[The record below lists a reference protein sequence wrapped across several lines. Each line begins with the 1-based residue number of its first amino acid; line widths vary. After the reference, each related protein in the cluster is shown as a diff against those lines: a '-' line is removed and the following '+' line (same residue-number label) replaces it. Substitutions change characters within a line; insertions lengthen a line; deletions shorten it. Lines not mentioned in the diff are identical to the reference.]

1 MRKEY
6 DFSKGLRGKHVGKR
20 IRIVGEKISRDS
32 PKMVAGAQQINAV
45 DLKRPEVSTFPEEK
59 SVNQFDSHHWRV

>member
-20 IRIVGEKISRDS
+20 IRIVGEKLSHDATKRA
-32 PKMVAGAQQINAV
+32 AGTQQVNAC
-45 DLKRPEVSTFPEEK
+45 DFKRPEVSNDT
-59 SVNQFDSHHWRV
+59 SVKRKP

>member
-32 PKMVAGAQQINAV
+32 PKMATEKQQGSV
-45 DLKRPEVSTFPEEK
+45 GDLKGPEDSTGT
-59 SVNQFDSHHWRV
+59 SVKRKP